1 VLRLGGL
8 TDDLRSHAPLRGAEL
23 WAGTE
28 ARKAKK
34 FAQGVNSGDFVE
46 KIMEGEVYIRK
57 RRSDM
62 LAGEGE
68 KRKAKV
74 WSVRIKAAHLGNT

>member
-57 RRSDM
+57 RRSEM
-62 LAGEGE
+62 LADEG
-68 KRKAKV
+68 KRGKP
-74 WSVRIKAAHLGNT
+74 RCGLFG